1 MKLWGRSLLKRLS
14 ILAIICV
21 LVFSV
26 VLIPAPASA
35 ASKGS
40 HIFVDGVPL
49 NSRSVSKSGVSFV
62 PFRELFEKLK
72 MNIGYDAKL
81 KQVTGTK
88 GDLKIMF
95 TIGSKTAYVN
105 GQKKALQAAPFSQNG
120 TTLIPIR
127 IVGEATGNAVFYS
140 AAADVI
146 QINSPSFKGASY
158 TIDGIPILFNAN
170 GTVLFGPDALKEMN
184 QQKELAEIDA
194 IKEFT
199 ANAPKIRVVGVPPT
213 QEQAKEPGYKGYP
226 DYFDAN
232 YVTAAG
238 NKETLPPLM
247 SEGWISLA
255 MLSEIENISNLGNS
269 NSNILSIGKY
279 VGINIIRY
287 NIVMTDEYKKAQKG
301 DFTLSDI
308 RVKKYKGTM
317 YLNIEDLKTAG
328 LIESN

>member
-1 MKLWGRSLLKRLS
+1 MLKRLS
-14 ILAIICV
+14 ILAMICV

-26 VLIPAPASA
+26 GLIPAPASA

-49 NSRSVSKSGVSFV
+49 NSRSVSKNGVSFV

-72 MNIGYDAKL
+72 MNIDYNAKL

-88 GDLKIMF
+88 GDLKITF
-95 TIGSKTAYVN
+95 TLGSTTAYVN
-105 GQKKALQAAPFSQNG
+105 GNKKALQAAPFAQNG
-120 TTLIPIR
+120 TTLIPVR
-127 IVGEATGNAVFYS
+127 IVGEATGNAVYYS

-158 TIDGIPILFNAN
+158 TIEGIPILFKAN
-170 GTVLFGPDALKEMN
+170 GAVLIGPRALEDMN

-199 ANAPKIRVVGVPPT
+199 ANAPKVRIVGVPPT
-213 QEQAKEPGYKGYP
+213 QEQSKEPGYKGYP

-232 YVTAAG
+232 YATAVG

-255 MLSEIENISNLGNS
+255 MLSEIEKISNLGNS
-269 NSNILSIGKY
+269 DSNILSIGKY
-279 VGINIIRY
+279 VGMNIVRC
-287 NIVMTDEYKKAQKG
+287 NIVMTDEYKKAKTG
-301 DFTLSDI
+301 EFTLSDI

-317 YLNIEDLKTAG
+317 YLNIEDLKAAG

>member
-1 MKLWGRSLLKRLS
+1 MLKKLS
-14 ILAIICV
+14 IIAIVCV

-26 VLIPAPASA
+26 GFIPAPVSA

-40 HIFVDGVPL
+40 HIFVDGIPL
-49 NSRSVSKSGVSFV
+49 NSRSVSKNGVSFV

-72 MNIGYDAKL
+72 MNIDYNAKL

-88 GDLKIMF
+88 GDLKITF
-95 TIGSKTAYVN
+95 TIGSTTAYVN
-105 GQKKALQAAPFSQNG
+105 GQKKALQAAPFAQNG
-120 TTLIPIR
+120 TTLIPVR
-127 IVGEATGNAVFYS
+127 IVGEATGNAVYYS

-158 TIDGIPILFNAN
+158 TIDGVPILFNAN
-170 GTVLFGPDALKEMN
+170 GTVLFGLNALKDLN
-184 QQKELAEIDA
+184 QQKELAERDA

-199 ANAPKIRVVGVPPT
+199 ANAPKIRIVGVSPT
-213 QEQAKEPGYKGYP
+213 AEQAKEPGYKGYP

-232 YVTAAG
+232 YAAAAG
-238 NKETLPPLM
+238 NKESLPPLM
-247 SEGWISLA
+247 SQGWISLA
-255 MLSEIENISNLGNS
+255 MLSEIEKVSNLGNS
-269 NSNILSIGKY
+269 DPNILSIGKY
-279 VGINIIRY
+279 AGMNIVRY
-287 NIVMTDEYKKAQKG
+287 NIVMTDEYKKAKTG

-308 RVKKYKGTM
+308 RVKKHNGTM

>member
-1 MKLWGRSLLKRLS
+1 MLKRLS

-26 VLIPAPASA
+26 GLIPAPASA

-49 NSRSVSKSGVSFV
+49 NSRSVSKNGVSFV

-88 GDLKIMF
+88 GDLKITF
-95 TIGSKTAYVN
+95 TIGSKTAFVN
-105 GQKKALQAAPFSQNG
+105 GQKKALQAAPFAQNG
-120 TTLIPIR
+120 TTLIPVR
-127 IVGEATGNAVFYS
+127 IVGEATGNAVYYS
-140 AAADVI
+140 ASADVI

-170 GTVLFGPDALKEMN
+170 GTVLFGPSAVKDMN
-184 QQKELAEIDA
+184 QQKELAENEA

-199 ANAPKIRVVGVPPT
+199 TNAPKIRIVGVPPT
-213 QEQAKEPGYKGYP
+213 QEQSKEPGYKGYP

-232 YVTAAG
+232 YSAAAG
-238 NKETLPPLM
+238 NKELSPPLM

-255 MLSEIENISNLGNS
+255 MLSEIEKISNLGNS
-269 NSNILSIGKY
+269 DSNILSIGKY
-279 VGINIIRY
+279 AGMNMIRY
-287 NIVMTDEYKKAQKG
+287 NIVMTDEYKKANKG

-328 LIESN
+328 LIEAN